1 MKSTKRSTQWLPL
14 SAQVDKE
21 MTTFTASVHKDNWG
35 RFADIALPMLTEPGF
50 REDDFKRLKEAQ
62 LNALREDLRSNN
74 EEELGKE
81 RLQANLFAGTPYG
94 HTVLGTVAGIQAITL
109 KDVKEFWK
117 SATPA
122 AMRW

>member
-1 MKSTKRSTQWLPL
+1 MIAEAGSRQMRIDEINKAFFPMAASFV
-14 SAQVDKE
+14 AQVDKE

-62 LNALREDLRSNN
+62 LNGLREDLRSNN

-94 HTVLGTVAGIQAITL
+94 HPVLGTRS
-109 KDVKEFWK
+109 WH
-117 SATPA
+117 
-122 AMRW
+122 